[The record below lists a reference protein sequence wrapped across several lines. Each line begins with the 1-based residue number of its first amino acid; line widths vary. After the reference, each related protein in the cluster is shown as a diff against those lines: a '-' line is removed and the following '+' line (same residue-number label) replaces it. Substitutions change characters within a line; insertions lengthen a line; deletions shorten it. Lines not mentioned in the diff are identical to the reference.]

1 MKNAKSKL
9 IAAFLSLAMALT
21 TSCLEDSGN
30 NSVSSTQK
38 RLYCVYPNAEMCIL
52 GPFTEAQCASGMLMN
67 ECPFGT
73 DNIFGGSPAGSPAS
87 SSSQQPSQNPSS
99 NSNSITYPPATPATN
114 FTFDNIQY
122 WVGSGSNQAMF
133 IAQWND
139 GKEPAALAW
148 GYKWDGTKYGIDMVS
163 DIVKTDNRFFLLT
176 HSTGPMGNTIAGLG
190 FDINGNKP
198 IYLSNGGPP
207 QAPVN
212 GIVSTNVYDYDDWFC
227 TDNAAHWK
235 AGWYIGYWSYW
246 VANDINNKWEYS
258 NLGASSRELTNNSVD
273 AWYFDNDMS
282 SFSRCMGNENCSG
295 RDFFGNITP
304 R

>member
-1 MKNAKSKL
+1 MKNASLKL
-9 IAAFLSLAMALT
+9 FTAICSLAMALT
-21 TSCLEDSGN
+21 FSCSDSD
-30 NSVSSTQK
+30 
-38 RLYCVYPNAEMCIL
+38 
-52 GPFTEAQCASGMLMN
+52 
-67 ECPFGT
+67 T
-73 DNIFGGSPAGSPAS
+73 DNSGQLPS
-87 SSSQQPSQNPSS
+87 SSSNPDPDP
-99 NSNSITYPPATPATN
+99 ITYLPAIPAAN

-133 IAQWND
+133 IAFWDD

-163 DIVKTDNRFFLLT
+163 EIAKTDNRFFLLT

-198 IYLSNGGPP
+198 IYLSNGGEP

-212 GIVSTNVYDYDDWFC
+212 GIVYTSSYDYDDWFC
-227 TDNAAHWK
+227 SDNAAHW
-235 AGWYIGYWSYW
+235 ASGWYTKGYWSYW
-246 VANDINNKWEYS
+246 VADDINDKWEYS

-273 AWYFDNDMS
+273 AWYFDIHAFTGDGKS
-282 SFSRCMGNENCSG
+282 TFERCMGNEDCDG
-295 RDFFGNITP
+295 KEFFGNITP